1 MTSAKKIPVDIAVVS
16 GPRDYCVVVSAHS
29 ADGTI
34 ESYASYKQKHI
45 GFFADDPANDPPE
58 LVHLRPWRDILLGT
72 MHNLLAMKGT
82 ST

>member
-34 ESYASYKQKHI
+34 ESYASYKQKH
-45 GFFADDPANDPPE
+45 
-58 LVHLRPWRDILLGT
+58 
-72 MHNLLAMKGT
+72 KGT